1 MPSESFV
8 MGDFTDLH
16 GHVEAEGIKFE
27 VWDGGRI
34 IRFIFADGSSWVG
47 DGPLVQA
54 AVIPQREVRA
64 A

>member
-8 MGDFTDLH
+8 MGDHTDQY

-34 IRFIFADGSSWVG
+34 IRLIFDDGSSWTG

-54 AVIPQREVRA
+54 AVLPKREMRA